1 MNLPVP
7 FPLQETLLCRYVS
20 YLASQGLKHK
30 TIKAYLSGLRF
41 TQIHLNMGNPFK
53 TADMPQLDYV
63 LTGIKRVQAKQQ
75 LQPKPRLP
83 ITMDIMRSLKSSW
96 VQTHPCQDNTM
107 LWAAACTGFF
117 GFLRVGEFT
126 VPSEALYDPEVHLNL
141 ADISINSRTEPSLFC
156 IRIKQSK
163 TDPFRMGVDIF
174 LGATQADVCPVQ
186 ALVNYLKVR
195 SPAPGPLFTCASG
208 APLTRR
214 LLVNRLHAALHQD
227 GRAAKDF
234 NGHSFRIGAAT
245 TAARCGLEDS
255 LIQTLGRWKSAAYLA
270 YIKIP
275 RDQLAATAARLAKD
289 TPL

>member
-1 MNLPVP
+1 M
-7 FPLQETLLCRYVS
+7 
-20 YLASQGLKHK
+20 H
-30 TIKAYLSGLRF
+30 RF
-41 TQIHLNMGNPFK
+41 F
-53 TADMPQLDYV
+53 
-63 LTGIKRVQAKQQ
+63 
-75 LQPKPRLP
+75 
-83 ITMDIMRSLKSSW
+83 S
-96 VQTHPCQDNTM
+96 
-107 LWAAACTGFF
+107 

-186 ALVNYLKVR
+186 ALVNYL
-195 SPAPGPLFTCASG
+195 
-208 APLTRR
+208 TRI
-214 LLVNRLHAALHQD
+214 LLVNRLNAALHQD